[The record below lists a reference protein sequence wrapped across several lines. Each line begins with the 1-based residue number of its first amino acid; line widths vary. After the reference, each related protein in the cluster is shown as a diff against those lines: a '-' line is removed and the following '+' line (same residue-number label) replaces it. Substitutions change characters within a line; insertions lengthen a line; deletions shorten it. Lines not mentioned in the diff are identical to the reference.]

1 MQSKCIK
8 KTETNN
14 VWLVKCEKRI
24 DQDHTIMGQRKNLSP
39 RQESNHDH
47 MWQVSHMNSGRSWV
61 WFLSGIFLCPTLMS
75 CWSNSIWIWKQW
87 MKSHFVEM
95 PLPILLLLCWS
106 VHYSH
111 FTTEL
116 NYPPSLFT
124 KCVTCYSKKW
134 GFARM
139 HNLSPIQPCSAIS
152 HCPAPPHAPLVSPL
166 SLLHVSSTCTH
177 GLAEACCITTCG
189 M

>member
-1 MQSKCIK
+1 MCDLWNVKKGLIKITQS
-8 KTETNN
+8 
-14 VWLVKCEKRI
+14 WDREKIWVPVRSPTMAI
-24 DQDHTIMGQRKNLSP
+24 CDRCHIWTRGGHGFDSCMGFFFVLHSCHVDLILSG
-39 RQESNHDH
+39 SG
-47 MWQVSHMNSGRSWV
+47 NSGWRATSWKCHCQ
-61 WFLSGIFLCPTLMS
+61 FCYYYS
-75 CWSNSIWIWKQW
+75 
-87 MKSHFVEM
+87 
-95 PLPILLLLCWS
+95 WS

-134 GFARM
+134 GFAHM

-152 HCPAPPHAPLVSPL
+152 HCSAPPHAPLVSPL